1 MGERMVAPEE
11 RNSKFGIC
19 ISSAEETIVERGRN
33 MRKLIPLAIIGAILI
48 ATPPPVFAKNPFA
61 PGQLKKRFG
70 PVPGYPGASGYAP
83 GHLKHRYGAWGYV
96 RPSRGYTTYRW

>member
-19 ISSAEETIVERGRN
+19 ISSTEETVVETGRN
-33 MRKLIPLAIIGAILI
+33 MRKLIPVAIIGAIFI
-48 ATPPPVFAKNPFA
+48 APPPPVFAKNPLA

-96 RPSRGYTTYRW
+96 GPSRGYTTYR